1 MPNPTIDRKCH
12 WLRRNR
18 RSRRPELLIFVDTE
32 ADLTP
37 IHEEA
42 DAHTL
47 RLGWACLAK
56 YIPYKGLDVI
66 GWHKITDPVQ
76 FWDYVSRLAALYKDT
91 YVIGHN
97 MAYDA
102 RLLRAFSVIPGIGWS
117 PSYVILARS
126 CFFVTFKADTNR
138 LSLLD
143 NMNIWNCSLADIG
156 RSLDLPKIEIDL
168 ETAPDHEVS
177 QYCHRD
183 VEILVEA
190 WQYWLTFLDD
200 HQLGDFAITIA
211 GQSFNA
217 FRHAHM
223 HHKIGIHNNLEAIE
237 LERASYKGGRC
248 EVFRTGHFQLGP
260 YYKLDVNGLYAYCM
274 HEYPTPRKLIKTIS
288 DVSPAYLTKLLN
300 QHLVIADVILDTD
313 EPLYAYTLKGSN
325 VFPTGVF
332 RATLTTWDLIV
343 ALKHKHI
350 VAIGPCALYEPAP
363 LFREFVDHFTPLR
376 QEYKAAGDL
385 ARSQLCKMI
394 RNSLYGKFG
403 QKGHKQVKVGDAPLD
418 EVKVRRF
425 VDAETG
431 QTAEDWTFGGVT
443 LRQTHEGEAFDSFP
457 AIASHIAAAGRCVLN
472 EYIRIAGDHNCYY
485 ADTDSLFVNQ
495 TGYKRLQAHLD
506 PLKLGYLKVEG
517 TSPDLE
523 IQAKKSY
530 TFGEKQ
536 VHKGIR
542 ANATRTPDGGW
553 KQTHFT
559 SIKWGFTHGN
569 LDDVVTYSV
578 VKHDKTMLTHGKVG
592 PYGHVHPPTL
602 QLDQD
607 QISAIVQP
615 IDPSRWDWWIDVP
628 WLQSQYSRKRPPWIP
643 PWYAPALSDAAIALL
658 DSVDVPWD
666 AP

>member
-1 MPNPTIDRKCH
+1 MPNPTIPRKCH

-18 RSRRPELLIFVDTE
+18 RSRRPELLIFVDAE

-37 IHEEA
+37 IHPEA

-56 YIPYKGLDVI
+56 YVPYKGLDVI
-66 GWHKITDPVQ
+66 GWHEITDPVQ
-76 FWDYVSRLAALYKDT
+76 FWDYVSRLAAEHKDT

-102 RLLRAFSVIPGIGWS
+102 RVLHAFSIIPGIGWS

-126 CFFVTFKADTNR
+126 CFFVTFKADKNR

-143 NMNIWNCSLADIG
+143 NMNLWDCSLADIG
-156 RSLDLPKIEIDL
+156 RSLGIPKIDIDL
-168 ETAPDHEVS
+168 QIASDTEVS
-177 QYCHRD
+177 KYCRRD
-183 VEILVEA
+183 VEILVKA
-190 WQYWLTFLDD
+190 WDFWLELLDREN
-200 HQLGDFAITIA
+200 LGDFAITISSQA
-211 GQSFNA
+211 FNA

-223 HHKIGIHNNLEAIE
+223 HHKIGIHNNFEAIE
-237 LERASYKGGRC
+237 LERSSYKGGRC

-274 HEYPTPRKLIKTIS
+274 REFPTPRKLIKVIS
-288 DVSPAYLTKLLN
+288 DVSPEYLGKLLD
-300 QHLVIADVILDTD
+300 QYLVVADVILKTD
-313 EPLYAYTLKGSN
+313 EPLYAYTLKGYN
-325 VFPTGVF
+325 VFPVGTF
-332 RATLTTWDLIV
+332 RATLTTWDLIT
-343 ALKHKHI
+343 ALQHGHV

-363 LFREFVDHFTPLR
+363 LFREFIDHFTPLR

-385 ARSQLCKMI
+385 ARSQLCKML

-403 QKGHKQVKVGDAPLD
+403 QKGHRQAKVGEAPLD
-418 EVKVRRF
+418 EVKVRRYI
-425 VDAETG
+425 DAETG

-443 LRQTHEGEAFDSFP
+443 LRQTTEGEAFDSFP
-457 AIASHIAAAGRCVLN
+457 AIASHIAAAGRTVLN
-472 EYIRIAGDHNCYY
+472 EYIRQAGPNNCYY

-495 TGYKRLQAHLD
+495 AGYDNLEVHLD
-506 PLKLGYLKVEG
+506 PMELGCLKVEG
-517 TSPDLE
+517 VSPDLE

-530 TFGEKQ
+530 TFGDKQ

-542 ANATRTPDGGW
+542 ANAERTADGGW

-569 LDDVVTYSV
+569 LDDVITYSV
-578 VKHDKTMLTHGKVG
+578 VKHDNTMMTHGKIG
-592 PYGHVHPPTL
+592 PNGQVYPPEL

-628 WLQSQYSRKRPPWIP
+628 WLQSQYSRKRPPFLPLWFLT
-643 PWYAPALSDAAIALL
+643 ALSDAEVSQLAQL
-658 DSVDVPWD
+658 DDPW
-666 AP
+666 A